1 MNIKDPLHYETPA
14 EFPATTEVK
23 PFDYPVDVVT
33 GRAKDFLA
41 LTKLPL
47 TISSLL
53 LFKNTA
59 IESIISMVADE
70 IRGRYWGSAW
80 CDILEAVL
88 VYTLHGQPRSKGT
101 IEDFADELG
110 KDHKLALFT
119 TFCELYEDF
128 TSRML
133 PPLMVVEVDPLVEA
147 AKAAEELMSTPT
159 SGGVEN
165 LVTESFLS
173 YLMGC
178 LVNPV
183 SSPNLNQLAS
193 IRSEAIFKKP
203 LGEFYKD
210 LNELL
215 LEIGFSS
222 EINKDNLAHCWLNN
236 QLPQDTNFEYNPTN
250 PSVFVTRSRVAGEYV
265 TRFFKKYKRY
275 LNKPIAGDYNLPI
288 PFAFRTLLRGVL

>member
-14 EFPATTEVK
+14 EFPAATEVK
-23 PFDYPVDVVT
+23 PFDYPVEVIT
-33 GRAKDFLA
+33 GRAKAFLA
-41 LTKLPL
+41 PTRLPL

-53 LFKNTA
+53 LFKDSAEET
-59 IESIISMVADE
+59 IIKIIPDE
-70 IRGRYWGSAW
+70 IRGRNWGSAW
-80 CDILEAVL
+80 QAVFADL
-88 VYTLHGQPRSKGT
+88 LGRALDGYACTLTPAA
-101 IEDFADELG
+101 DLADELG
-110 KDHKLALFT
+110 KKHKRLLYAE
-119 TFCELYEDF
+119 FCAHYEDF

-178 LVNPV
+178 LVNPM
-183 SSPNLNQLAS
+183 SAPDLNQLAS

-215 LEIGFSS
+215 LDLGFAT
-222 EINKDNLAHCWLNN
+222 ETNKDNLAHCWLNN
-236 QLPQDTNFEYNPTN
+236 QLPQDAYFGYNPTS
-250 PSVFVTRSRVAGEYV
+250 PSVFVTRSWVAGEYV

-275 LNKPIAGDYNLPI
+275 LNKPIEGDYNLPT

>member
-14 EFPATTEVK
+14 EYPTTVELK
-23 PFDYPVDVVT
+23 PFDCPVEVGT
-33 GRAKDFLA
+33 ERAKAFLA
-41 LTKLPL
+41 PTKLPL

-53 LFKNTA
+53 LFKDTA
-59 IESIISMVADE
+59 IESIIPMVADE
-70 IRGRYWGSAW
+70 IHGSYWGSAW
-80 CDILEAVL
+80 IDVLEAVL
-88 VYTLHGQPRSKGT
+88 VYTLHGQPRSKGA
-101 IEDFADELG
+101 IDDFADELG
-110 KDHKLALFT
+110 KDHKLALFA

-159 SGGVEN
+159 SGGVED

-183 SSPNLNQLAS
+183 STPDLNQLAS

-236 QLPQDTNFEYNPTN
+236 QLPQDTNFEYNPTS
-250 PSVFVTRSRVAGEYV
+250 PSVFVTRSWVAGEYV

-275 LNKPIAGDYNLPI
+275 LNKPIEGDYNLPT